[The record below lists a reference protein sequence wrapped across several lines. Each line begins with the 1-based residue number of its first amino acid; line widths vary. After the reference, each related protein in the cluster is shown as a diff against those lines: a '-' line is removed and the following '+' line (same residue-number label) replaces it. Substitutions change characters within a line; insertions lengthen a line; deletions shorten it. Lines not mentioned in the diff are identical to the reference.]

1 MQIPT
6 LKSTVT
12 KLENA
17 IITLSGPAI
26 AISGIIA
33 GIDLL
38 TGGSMFKNIGWLSLT
53 WAICLLLT
61 LDFQVLML
69 GARAKQIYN
78 GSKGNGK
85 KFCEILAIL
94 AIAAAISYV
103 SVQMQSIIARSQT
116 TITSA
121 DRTGHQYTHTISIDE
136 ATKDMGINPIALIWE
151 RSSLVLIL
159 IFMSGWL
166 RDEENG
172 DQEKNTGAGSQIM
185 GATSQTPGT
194 TSPTTGTITQ
204 QTGAGPQTLGASGNQ
219 QSIAIDYTK
228 LAQAILAAQAT
239 KVHEEK
245 YTDPALLTAPK
256 PADAQMGAGPQI
268 SGTSGSQP
276 EPQPEAEEINPQ
288 DAEKIAA
295 AYLKLQE
302 ANAILENPKPI
313 SARSLATNA
322 KVRRTTCSKWLQ
334 TFGTTQ
340 EEREPDPNTEQE
352 NGSQSPNFGDQWEP
366 PHKLREPLM
375 GTHTKTAKTYYSRA
389 NRSRQSLMKLE
400 A

>member
-1 MQIPT
+1 MKLPSFS
-6 LKSTVT
+6 LKRTVT
-12 KLENA
+12 HLENA

-26 AISGIIA
+26 AISGIIT

-85 KFCEILAIL
+85 KFCEIAAIII
-94 AIAAAISYV
+94 IAASISYV

-116 TITSA
+116 TVTSA

-172 DQEKNTGAGSQIM
+172 SQEKNTGAGSQIM
-185 GATSQTPGT
+185 GATS
-194 TSPTTGTITQ
+194 PTTGATTQ
-204 QTGAGPQTLGASGNQ
+204 QTGAGPQNLGASGNQ

-228 LAQAILAAQAT
+228 LAQAILADQAT

-245 YTDPALLTAPK
+245 HTGPALLTAPK
-256 PADAQMGAGPQI
+256 PADPQTGTGPQNL
-268 SGTSGSQP
+268 GTSGSQS

-313 SARSLATNA
+313 SARSLAANA

-340 EEREPDPNTEQE
+340 EEREPDPTTEQE
-352 NGSQSPNFGDQWEP
+352 NGSQTTNFRDQWEP
-366 PHKLREPLM
+366 AGATTQTTGATNGH
-375 GTHTKTAKTYYSRA
+375 THQNSQ
-389 NRSRQSLMKLE
+389 NLL
-400 A
+400 